1 MNEPQY
7 RSERRVFSMV
17 CRVEVLIGAAPERVW
32 KLLTDAEGFPR
43 WNSTVVKIEGEIRE
57 GERIRIHV
65 PGMKRAFTPRVSD
78 VVANQR
84 MTWSD
89 GVAPLFRG
97 VRTFVLEGVEGN
109 FTRFVMEERF
119 AGIIF
124 AMVKRVLPDFVPIFQ
139 SYAADLKR
147 EAERGV

>member
-1 MNEPQY
+1 
-7 RSERRVFSMV
+7 
-17 CRVEVLIGAAPERVW
+17 
-32 KLLTDAEGFPR
+32 
-43 WNSTVVKIEGEIRE
+43 
-57 GERIRIHV
+57 
-65 PGMKRAFTPRVSD
+65 
-78 VVANQR
+78 